1 MKNINMQIRPQFNGD
16 YFSIIIVQLMLI
28 IMLKVI
34 IMSIYRFVLFYVF
47 ESPVIVFI
55 HLKHKLQEAF

>member
-34 IMSIYRFVLFYVF
+34 MSFYRFVLFYVF
-47 ESPVIVFI
+47 GSPVIIFTHFTNI
-55 HLKHKLQEAF
+55 KIII